1 MRRDEFA
8 EMRAFLE
15 VARERSFT
23 KAAARMGV
31 TTSAL
36 SHTIK
41 ALETR
46 LGVRLLS
53 RTTRDVA
60 PTAAGERLRAGI
72 EPLFAGITAQ
82 VQALGD
88 IGEQLTGQI
97 RIVCTD
103 DSFDTVFR
111 SRLPRFLANH
121 PGVKVEMVIENAFSN
136 IVESKFDAGV
146 RFGESIA
153 KDMVAVRI
161 GPDVE
166 YCIVGSPTYL
176 ERRPAPTTPQELTEH
191 DCINYRLPTAGS
203 VYAWELKDGDREFSV
218 RVEGQLTLNNTG
230 PVVQAAL
237 DGIGLAY
244 VPRDLVKGHLETQA
258 LRDVLRRWCPTF
270 QGYHLYYP
278 SRRHYSPAFG
288 TFVEAFRY
296 RDQ

>member
-15 VARERSFT
+15 VAKQRSFT

-41 ALETR
+41 ALEAR
-46 LGVRLLS
+46 LGVRVLA

-72 EPLFAGITAQ
+72 EPHFAAIAAQ
-82 VQALGD
+82 VEALGD
-88 IGEQLTGQI
+88 VSEQVSGHV

-103 DSFDTVFR
+103 DSVDTVFR
-111 SRLPRFLANH
+111 PVLPGFLRDH
-121 PGVKVEMVIENAFSN
+121 PGIKVELMVDNGLSN
-136 IVESKFDAGV
+136 IVESQFDAGV
-146 RFGESIA
+146 RFGESVA

-161 GPDVE
+161 GPDVT
-166 YCIVGSPTYL
+166 YCIVGSPAYFSHRT
-176 ERRPAPTTPQELTEH
+176 APTTPQDLVEH

-203 VYAWELKDGDREFSV
+203 VYAWELQDEGRDFSV
-218 RVEGQLTLNNTG
+218 KVEGQLILNNTG

-237 DGIGLAY
+237 DGLGLAY
-244 VPRDLVKGHLETQA
+244 VPRELVKGHLEAGT
-258 LRDVLRRWCPTF
+258 LRDVLLRWCPTF

-278 SRRHYSPAFG
+278 SRRHHSPAFSA
-288 TFVEAFRY
+288 FVEALRY
-296 RDQ
+296 REG

>member
-15 VARERSFT
+15 VAKQRSFT

-41 ALETR
+41 ALEAR
-46 LGVRLLS
+46 LGVRVLA

-72 EPLFAGITAQ
+72 EPHFAAIAAQ
-82 VQALGD
+82 VEALGD
-88 IGEQLTGQI
+88 VSEQVSGHV

-103 DSFDTVFR
+103 DSVDTVFR
-111 SRLPRFLANH
+111 PVLPGFLRDH
-121 PGVKVEMVIENAFSN
+121 PGVKVELMVDNGLSN
-136 IVESKFDAGV
+136 IVESQFDAGV
-146 RFGESIA
+146 RFGESVA

-161 GPDVE
+161 GPDVT
-166 YCIVGSPTYL
+166 YCIVGSPAYFSHRT
-176 ERRPAPTTPQELTEH
+176 APTTPQDLVEH

-203 VYAWELKDGDREFSV
+203 VYAWELQDEGRDFSV
-218 RVEGQLTLNNTG
+218 KVEGQLILNNTG

-237 DGIGLAY
+237 DGLGLAY
-244 VPRDLVKGHLETQA
+244 VPRELVKGHLEAGT
-258 LRDVLRRWCPTF
+258 LRDVLSRWCPIF

-278 SRRHYSPAFG
+278 SRRHHSPAFSA
-288 TFVEAFRY
+288 FVEALRY
-296 RDQ
+296 REG